1 MTESNHF
8 KLHFTGEYSL
18 ADSVSLAAGASFVE
32 NLRDDGFLD
41 LALLLE
47 GSWKNVGVRVY
58 QPEVE
63 INVDVFA
70 NPQAAA
76 TDDIRAQLK
85 RILSLD
91 VDAADFA
98 EIADRDPVVAELRK
112 RHPGLRPVLF
122 SSPYEAAARAIIGH
136 QLAVRQAAAITTR
149 IAENHGVRVEV
160 SDHLMH
166 AFPAPDKLADLPPIK
181 GLAARKI
188 EQLHALGAATGD
200 WLGSIRLRTLKRD
213 EAMARLQELAGIGP
227 FSAELILMRGAGDA
241 DAFPHYEKRLHQAM
255 AKAYELG
262 SDPSINALENV
273 AAHWRPYRNWVGLL
287 LRNFIN

>member
-1 MTESNHF
+1 MTDSNHF
-8 KLHFTGEYSL
+8 KLRYTGEYSL

-47 GSWKNVGVRVY
+47 GSWKTVGVRVN
-58 QPEVE
+58 QPDIE
-63 INVDVFA
+63 INADVFA
-70 NPQAAA
+70 NPGNAA

-91 VDAADFA
+91 VEAANFA

-122 SSPYEAAARAIIGH
+122 PSPYEAAARAIIGH
-136 QLAVRQAAAITTR
+136 QLPVKQAAALTAR
-149 IAENHGVRVEV
+149 IAENHGVRVEIG
-160 SDHLMH
+160 DRLMH

-188 EQLHALGAATGD
+188 EQLRALGGATGD
-200 WLGSIRLRTLKRD
+200 WLGSVHLRTVFRRTDSNARCRRCRCFSTAGKTSSSRD
-213 EAMARLQELAGIGP
+213 DYCLSSRQ
-227 FSAELILMRGAGDA
+227 R
-241 DAFPHYEKRLHQAM
+241 R
-255 AKAYELG
+255 
-262 SDPSINALENV
+262 
-273 AAHWRPYRNWVGLL
+273 
-287 LRNFIN
+287 